1 MLPVQ
6 AQFYPLLRQ
15 WLASPAGSESRN
27 NIIRAANGTI
37 ITSQLGAVHS
47 PPNDEVRL
55 YYCSS
60 QIDSPAEAACSTAGW
75 ETGRKVLSDANLQPS
90 VNSTFTWCRVEVEAA
105 LLCCVLKA

>member
-1 MLPVQ
+1 MRDHASAAEVVAGPLQ

-47 PPNDEVRL
+47 PPNNEVGL
-55 YYCSS
+55 ACYTIKCVPFL
-60 QIDSPAEAACSTAGW
+60 QLHAPAMLQS
-75 ETGRKVLSDANLQPS
+75 GR
-90 VNSTFTWCRVEVEAA
+90 
-105 LLCCVLKA
+105 

>member
-1 MLPVQ
+1 MPVQ

-47 PPNDEVRL
+47 PPNDEVGL
-55 YYCSS
+55 HYCSC
-60 QIDSPAEAACSTAGW
+60 QIDTPAGAACSIAGGQ
-75 ETGRKVLSDANLQPS
+75 TGRKVLSDATLP
-90 VNSTFTWCRVEVEAA
+90 
-105 LLCCVLKA
+105 

>member
-1 MLPVQ
+1 MLPMHMQ

-47 PPNDEVRL
+47 PPNDEVGLHQHSVKVTPFPRL
-55 YYCSS
+55 HS
-60 QIDSPAEAACSTAGW
+60 ILRAG
-75 ETGRKVLSDANLQPS
+75 RH
-90 VNSTFTWCRVEVEAA
+90 
-105 LLCCVLKA
+105 